1 MPAAKSYNA
10 KFDWCANRWDEK
22 AGLPRGCVDSAR
34 RTRLVKS
41 SSRFPS
47 YSPRTSRYPLTL
59 NERTGDLAAAVID
72 SMVTPGRFELPTCGL
87 GNRPRSYASSG
98 SVLHSVRMWL
108 ILIPLPRT
116 HFALRC
122 RKLLKS
128 TIQTDT
134 RTDTNCSLGP
144 AVLSALLQCAA
155 C

>member
-59 NERTGDLAAAVID
+59 NERTGDLAAAVND
-72 SMVTPGRFELPTCGL
+72 LLVTPGRFELPTCGL
-87 GNRPRSYASSG
+87 GNRPRPIASNRSL
-98 SVLHSVRMWL
+98 LHGVRIWL
-108 ILIPLPRT
+108 ILNHLPRT
-116 HFALRC
+116 QFC
-122 RKLLKS
+122 
-128 TIQTDT
+128 IE
-134 RTDTNCSLGP
+134 
-144 AVLSALLQCAA
+144 LQEIAPKYNPT
-155 C
+155 